1 MNRKFFIGLAAL
13 LALAAFSAAY
23 AQEQTAQKL
32 VAVVVPFDSSGVP
45 QEEVDVLDRMFL
57 SEFARTGKCTVVDR
71 SSFDKIRAQQNFQ
84 LSDWSNSDKV
94 AKLGKA
100 LNASVVVT
108 GQVMRFRTQVMFV
121 TQILDVNSTEI
132 ISSADKQVND
142 VAVLFGKFGEM
153 CRTLTNRLP
162 EPPKPPI
169 VLGKYKAGDKGPGG
183 GYVFY
188 YSEEGF
194 PVGGKIY
201 HYLECAPTG
210 LGDIS
215 WCLCPLIKDKKG
227 YKREFC
233 NLATTDGI
241 GAGKSNT
248 LKIINGMHPGGRL
261 NASNCAAYA
270 CNSYFTGTT
279 KAGEWYLPSKME
291 LNLICKNLVMTG
303 IINDRVFHWSSS
315 QGSDRGAWWQSFYN
329 GKQGYNTD
337 YYSIGK
343 RDKYCVRA
351 VRAFNVSSDSGE

>member
-1 MNRKFFIGLAAL
+1 MRKIFFAL
-13 LALAAFSAAY
+13 LALAAFTAAY

-132 ISSADKQVND
+132 ISSADEQVND
-142 VAVLFGKFGEM
+142 VAVLFGRFGGM
-153 CRTLTNRLP
+153 CKTLTNKLP

-169 VLGKYKAGDKGPGG
+169 VFGKYKSGDKGPGG

-194 PVGGKIY
+194 PVTVDGKKEIF
-201 HYLECAPTG
+201 HYLECSPMK

-215 WCLCPLIKDKKG
+215 WCSCSGSD
-227 YKREFC
+227 C
-233 NLATTDGI
+233 NIATTDGV
-241 GAGKSNT
+241 GAGKDNT
-248 LKIINGMHPGGRL
+248 IKIISASHPGGKV

-270 CNSYFTGTT
+270 CNEYFTGTT
-279 KAGEWYLPSKME
+279 KAGEWYLPSRIE
-291 LNLICKNLVMTG
+291 LNLIYENLVKTG
-303 IINDRVFHWSSS
+303 IINDKVWHWSSS
-315 QGSDRGAWWQSFYN
+315 QSNNNCAWLQRFSNVSQDSYYKFSDN
-329 GKQGYNTD
+329 
-337 YYSIGK
+337 
-343 RDKYCVRA
+343 CVRA
-351 VRAFNVSSDSGE
+351 VRAF